1 MTQSD
6 PLSAKSATPA
16 YFIGLMSGTSLDG
29 VDTVICTIESTNTF
43 SLLHAETYPI
53 PKQLKHDLLALS
65 QKRQANELDSYARLD
80 VQMGHLFAD
89 CCLRLLAKSNLKSEQ
104 ICAIGSHGQT
114 LRHYPDSPYPT
125 TLQIGDPNIIAQLTG
140 ITTIAD
146 FRRKDMAAGG
156 QGAPLVPPFHQAL
169 FTKKNRNR
177 VILNIGGIA
186 NITFL
191 PDFSDTL
198 PGSMPGYDSILG
210 YDTIPGYDTILGY
223 DTGPGNGLM
232 DDWCIRHFDCA
243 YDQSGKL
250 SAQGKVDKK
259 LLSILLS
266 DPYFSQKAPKSTG
279 REYFSYQWIEAQ
291 LEQQQDDINSF
302 DVLATLLEL
311 SCLSISNEIL
321 HLNTMIAN
329 KTIDELLVCG
339 GGVKN
344 NRLMQRLQELMPEV
358 IVSSTENYGLHP
370 DWVEASAFAW
380 LAHQTLNGLSANL
393 PSVTGARSKV
403 ILGAIWQA

>member
-1 MTQSD
+1 MTQSESL
-6 PLSAKSATPA
+6 PLTSTTKP

-29 VDTVICTIESTNTF
+29 VDTVICAIESTSQF
-43 SLLHAETYPI
+43 SLLHAETFPI
-53 PKQLKHDLLALS
+53 PEQIKKDLLALS
-65 QKRQANELDSYARLD
+65 QERQANELDRYAQLD

-89 CCLRLLAKSNLKSEQ
+89 CCLRLLEKSDLQAEQ

-114 LRHYPDSPYPT
+114 LRHYPDDQYPT
-125 TLQIGDPNIIAQLTG
+125 TLQIGDPNIIAQHTG

-156 QGAPLVPPFHQAL
+156 QGAPLVPPFHQAI
-169 FTKKNRNR
+169 FKDINKNNR
-177 VILNIGGIA
+177 VVLNIGGIS

-191 PDFSDTL
+191 PGASDKV
-198 PGSMPGYDSILG
+198 
-210 YDTIPGYDTILGY
+210 LGY

-250 SAQGKVDKK
+250 AAQGKVDKK
-259 LLSILLS
+259 LLSLLLS
-266 DPYFSQKAPKSTG
+266 DPFLSQKAPKSTG
-279 REYFSYQWIEAQ
+279 REYFSYQWLEAH
-291 LEQQQDDINSF
+291 LKQQQYDISHF

-311 SCLSISNEIL
+311 TCLSISNEISSL
-321 HLNTMIAN
+321 STMVDEKVDDKVDNTIN
-329 KTIDELLVCG
+329 ELLVCG

-344 NRLMQRLQELMPEV
+344 TLLMQRLQELMPEV
-358 IVSSTENYGLHP
+358 TVSSTENYGLHP

-380 LAHQTLNGLSANL
+380 LARQTVNGLTANL

>member
-1 MTQSD
+1 MTQSES
-6 PLSAKSATPA
+6 LSATPA

-29 VDTVICTIESTNTF
+29 VDTVICTIESANEF
-43 SLLHAETYPI
+43 SLLHAETYPV
-53 PKQLKHDLLALS
+53 PKQIKKDLLALS

-80 VQMGHLFAD
+80 VQMGHLLAD
-89 CCLRLLAKSNLKSEQ
+89 CCLRLLAKSNLKPEQ

-114 LRHYPDSPYPT
+114 LRHYPDDPYPT

-156 QGAPLVPPFHQAL
+156 QGAPLVPPFHQAI

-191 PDFSDTL
+191 PDSSDSVS
-198 PGSMPGYDSILG
+198 GCDSI
-210 YDTIPGYDTILGY
+210 PGCNTILGY

-250 SAQGKVDKK
+250 AAQGKVDKR

-291 LEQQQDDINSF
+291 LEQQQDNISSL

-311 SCLSISNEIL
+311 SCLSISNEVL
-321 HLNTMIAN
+321 HLSAMVAN
-329 KTIDELLVCG
+329 ETIDELLVCG

-344 NRLMQRLQELMPEV
+344 NRLMQRLQELMPKV

>member
-1 MTQSD
+1 MTQSES
-6 PLSAKSATPA
+6 LSAKSVSPA

-29 VDTVICTIESTNTF
+29 VDTVICTIESANKF

-53 PKQLKHDLLALS
+53 PKQIKNDLLTLS

-89 CCLRLLAKSNLKSEQ
+89 CCLRLLAKSNLKPEQ
-104 ICAIGSHGQT
+104 IYAIGSHGQT

-146 FRRKDMAAGG
+146 FRRKDMATGG
-156 QGAPLVPPFHQAL
+156 QGAPLVPPFHQAI
-169 FTKKNRNR
+169 FTKKNRSR

-191 PDFSDTL
+191 PDSSD
-198 PGSMPGYDSILG
+198 SV
-210 YDTIPGYDTILGY
+210 LGY

-232 DDWCIRHFDCA
+232 DDWCIRHFNCA

-250 SAQGKVDKK
+250 ATQGKVDKK
-259 LLSILLS
+259 LLSIFLS

-291 LEQQQDDINSF
+291 LEQQQDDISSL

-311 SCLSISNEIL
+311 SCLSISNEVL
-321 HLNTMIAN
+321 HLSAMMAN
-329 KTIDELLVCG
+329 ETIDELLVCG

-344 NRLMQRLQELMPEV
+344 NRLMQRLQELMPKV